1 MRAAF
6 YYGELRLGHRGYI
19 YGSSRELMRLLWQL
33 APHVRWYLVSNIPM
47 LLGLTQWDTFS

>member
-1 MRAAF
+1 VRAAF